1 MKIVHIIPGSGGTF
15 YCQNCMRDNELIRAL
30 KALGN
35 EVIMVPMYLPLN
47 VDGKGIMGD
56 TPVFYGAI
64 NIYLKEKLSFY
75 RHVPVWFE
83 RLLDSETL
91 LQLAAKKSGSTRA
104 SGLEEMTLSM
114 LDGEDGRQATELD
127 HLIKYLREEIKP
139 DVVHLS
145 NALLLGLA
153 RRIKQDTGAAV
164 VCSLQDENEWIDPMS
179 TEYQEK
185 VYKKMAERAADVD
198 AFIAASRYYAERSQ
212 SKLHLSAEKMHVV
225 YGGIDFSSYRKS
237 DLPFEP
243 PVIGYLC
250 RMSEYFGLGIL
261 IDAYIKLK
269 KEPAFKELKLYVM
282 GGYTGDDKFFVEK
295 KKQELIRRGFW
306 PDVTFF
312 DSFDVGPRID
322 FLSSL
327 TLLSVPV
334 PGGEA
339 FGAYQVESLASGV
352 PIVQP
357 NVGGYPEFIEATGG
371 GILYEPNTPENLA
384 HAMASLLKDPQRLR
398 QMGAQGYKTVHE
410 HFTMQTMARKIIEVY
425 RSCVSGE

>member
-15 YCQNCMRDNELIRAL
+15 YCQNCMRDNELIRTL
-30 KALGN
+30 KGLGN

-47 VDGKGIMGD
+47 VGGKGKMGD

-64 NIYLKEKLSFY
+64 NIFLKEKLSFY

-91 LQLAAKKSGSTRA
+91 LQLAAKKAGSTRA

-114 LDGEDGRQATELD
+114 LDGEEGRQATELE
-127 HLIKYLREEIKP
+127 HLVKFLRDDIKP

-153 RRIKQDTGAAV
+153 RRIKQETGAAV

-179 TEYQEK
+179 GEYQEK
-185 VYKKMAERAADVD
+185 VYQKMAERVKDVD
-198 AFIAASRYYAERSQ
+198 AFIAASRYYAERSR
-212 SKLHLSAEKMHVV
+212 SKLGLSADKMHVV
-225 YGGIDFSSYRKS
+225 YGGIDFTSYKKS
-237 DLPFEP
+237 DLPFDP

-261 IDAYIKLK
+261 IDAFIILK
-269 KEPAFKELKLYVM
+269 KQSAFKKLELFIM
-282 GGYTGDDKFFVEK
+282 GGYTGDDKPFVDK
-295 KKQELIRRGFW
+295 KKQELIEQGYW
-306 PDVTFF
+306 QDVTFY
-312 DSFDVGPRID
+312 DSFDVAPRIE
-322 FLSSL
+322 FLKSL
-327 TLLSVPV
+327 TILSVPV

-339 FGAYQVESLASGV
+339 FGAYQVEALASGV

-371 GILYEPNTPENLA
+371 GILYEPNTPEKLA
-384 HAMASLLKDPQRLR
+384 ESLASLLQDPQRLR
-398 QMGAQGYKTVHE
+398 QMAAQGYKVVHE
-410 HFTMQTMARKIIEVY
+410 RFDMQTMARKIIDVY
-425 RSCVSGE
+425 RSCVAGN